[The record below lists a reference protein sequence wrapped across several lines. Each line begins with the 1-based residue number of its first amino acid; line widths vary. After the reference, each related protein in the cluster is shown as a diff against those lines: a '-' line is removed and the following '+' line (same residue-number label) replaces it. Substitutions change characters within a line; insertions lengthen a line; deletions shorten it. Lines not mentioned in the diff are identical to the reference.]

1 MEISPNKQLL
11 HFKLYSDLNS
21 VMNSHA
27 TSCPE
32 HAVHAICPLV
42 AVLVTISTVIIP
54 TGSLNECDCGTTFH
68 VLM

>member
-1 MEISPNKQLL
+1 MEISPNKQLI

-27 TSCPE
+27 ASCLE
-32 HAVHAICPLV
+32 HAICPLV

-54 TGSLNECDCGTTFH
+54 TGSLNEHDCGTTFH